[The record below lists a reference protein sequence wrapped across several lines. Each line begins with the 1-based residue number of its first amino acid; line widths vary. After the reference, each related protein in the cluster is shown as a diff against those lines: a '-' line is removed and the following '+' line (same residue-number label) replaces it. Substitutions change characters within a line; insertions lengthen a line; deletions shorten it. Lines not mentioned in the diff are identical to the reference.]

1 MNGKITHKTIFQM
14 ANKSG
19 WDGSYNI
26 ENDLA
31 FKLLQE
37 EKKRKLKHFDD
48 RHAVVMIEGKAAIVY
63 REKDAA
69 INVMTT
75 RFSNSGSVKIMY
87 CNKFLPLPVEE
98 NASKRN
104 VKLTPIF
111 DYWLVWS
118 GRNEFKQI
126 VFKPMPGMVAGSTDL
141 PSNEP
146 ILTLYQGLAFEPT
159 PGNCDLI
166 LDHIREIW
174 CAGNEDLFKYV
185 MSWLAR
191 MFQIPGE
198 RAHTALVLHSGEGT
212 GKNIIVDIFVSA
224 FAEHA
229 FVASKSNNLVGRFND
244 HLGKAVLVFANE
256 AVWGGD
262 KQQEGAL
269 KQLITDE
276 KMAVERK
283 YIPTYHT
290 KNCVHLIIASN
301 NDWVAPMGMDDR
313 RFVVLDVSE
322 QKKGDLEYFER
333 LADQIKNG
341 GDRAFI
347 HYLLKL
353 NTKGFN
359 PRNLPAVKS
368 QTKYLNKIKTA
379 DSVTQW
385 FLACLEC
392 GSLGTTPEGD
402 WEYGIKVS
410 KNAAHQAYLDWCER
424 MRINHR
430 ETMASMTKTLKKLV
444 GVRQTQPRQNGKRDR
459 NYEFLPLSDCRQ
471 QIEQLM
477 GHGIDWNE

>member
-1 MNGKITHKTIFQM
+1 MNGQITLKTIFKM
-14 ANKSG
+14 AIDGG

-31 FKLLQE
+31 FKLLKE
-37 EKKRKLKHFDD
+37 EKKRKLKHFND
-48 RHAVVMIEGKAAIVY
+48 RHAVVMIEGKAVIVY

-69 INVMTT
+69 TNVMTT
-75 RFSNSGSVKIMY
+75 RFSNRGSVNTVC
-87 CNKFLPLPVEE
+87 CNKLLPLPVEE
-98 NASKRN
+98 NASKRD

-118 GRNEFKQI
+118 GRNEFEQI

-141 PSNEP
+141 PNNEP
-146 ILTLYQGLAFEPT
+146 ILNLYQGLAFEPT

-166 LDHIREIW
+166 LAHILEVW
-174 CAGNEDLFKYV
+174 CAGNEALFTYV
-185 MSWLAR
+185 ISWLAR

-198 RAHTALVLHSGEGT
+198 RGHTALVLHSGEGT
-212 GKNIIVDIFVSA
+212 GKNIIVDILVAA
-224 FAEHA
+224 FGDHA
-229 FVASKSNNLVGRFND
+229 FVASKSNDLVGRFND

-256 AVWGGD
+256 AAWGGD

-283 YIPTYHT
+283 YIPTFHT

-322 QKKGDLEYFER
+322 QKKGDGEYFQG

-347 HYLLKL
+347 HYLLDF
-353 NTKGFN
+353 NISDFN
-359 PRNLPAVKS
+359 PRVLPAVKS
-368 QTKYLNKIKTA
+368 QTKYINKIKTA
-379 DSVTQW
+379 DSVTKW
-385 FLACLEC
+385 LLDCLER
-392 GSLGTTPEGD
+392 GSLGTNPEDD

-410 KNAAHQAYLDWCER
+410 KDAAHRAYLDWCEL

-430 ETMASMTKTLKKLV
+430 ETMGVMTKTLKKLI
-444 GVRQTQPRQNGKRDR
+444 GVRQPQLRQNGKRER
-459 NYEFLPLSDCRQ
+459 VYEFLPLSDCRQ
-471 QIEQLM
+471 QIEQIM
-477 GHGIDWNE
+477 GHGIDWGE